1 LQLVHG
7 ERFDVSIVPPLM
19 ELMNLDGILP
29 DEFLL
34 KRPIQK
40 CVDGLERFI
49 IAGRGGVGD
58 CGKKCQHI
66 AFEQGIV

>member
-1 LQLVHG
+1 
-7 ERFDVSIVPPLM
+7 M

>member
-19 ELMNLDGILP
+19 ELMNLDGILLNKL
-29 DEFLL
+29 LL

-40 CVDGLERFI
+40 CVDVLERFI

>member
-7 ERFDVSIVPPLM
+7 KRLDVSIVPPLM